1 MSYTVGPWVVT
12 ASDPSIGAA
21 VYWVTAGGKYEREVA
36 TVSGPHSPINEAN
49 AWLIASAPDM
59 LQVLKDIDAAS
70 WEINSKLGERIRGA
84 IRQAEGETK

>member
-1 MSYTVGPWVVT
+1 MSHTPGPWFVFLRNPENGMLHVGPPWH
-12 ASDPSIGAA
+12 S
-21 VYWVTAGGKYEREVA
+21 VA
-36 TVSGPHSPINEAN
+36 WIIAIDDQKAN
-49 AWLIASAPDM
+49 ANLIAAAPDM